1 LESVRPRYLL
11 SDSSK
16 YNQRASTENLTE
28 SERDEIDTQSRIEL
42 KKYDERLK
50 YLEKYEKK
58 RANSKQ
64 FSIFNKS
71 QSSAI
76 NKHREGILLSLNF
89 ELRDT
94 SKMLLDMQE
103 TRLSRKR
110 DIELGDFDKKIA
122 SVNVEAFDQEL
133 IPETLDQKG
142 NNPFNELSQE
152 QLQVLQNENSEILDA
167 KLEDLAKVEQISKSV
182 IEIAQ
187 LESQLAAHL
196 TVQSENI
203 TNLVNEHDLTEVD
216 IVEGNK
222 ILKKAKSKGNY
233 ASKIVMFTA
242 CMLGFIIL
250 FYDAIS

>member
-1 LESVRPRYLL
+1 MG
-11 SDSSK
+11 
-16 YNQRASTENLTE
+16 NLTETFSDIVEKIEKKRE

-50 YLEKYEKK
+50 FLESYEQK
-58 RANSKQ
+58 RSNSKQ

-76 NKHREGILLSLNF
+76 NKHREGILLSLSY

-94 SKMLLDMQE
+94 SKLLLDMQE

-110 DIELGDFDKKIA
+110 DVDLGNFDPKISSINA
-122 SVNVEAFDQEL
+122 ESFNIDL
-133 IPETLDQKG
+133 IPEIP
-142 NNPFNELSQE
+142 NNENEFNQLSQE
-152 QLQVLQNENSEILDA
+152 QLQTLQQENSEILDA

-187 LESQLAAHL
+187 LESQLGAHL
-196 TVQSENI
+196 TIQSENI
-203 TNLVNEHDLTEVD
+203 QNLVNEHDLTEID

-222 ILKKAKSKGNY
+222 ILKKAKGKGNY

-242 CMLGFIIL
+242 ITLGSIIL
-250 FYDAIS
+250 FYDFIAW

>member
-1 LESVRPRYLL
+1 M
-11 SDSSK
+11 
-16 YNQRASTENLTE
+16 
-28 SERDEIDTQSRIEL
+28 

-58 RANSKQ
+58 RSSSKQ
-64 FSIFNKS
+64 YSIFNKS

-76 NKHREGILLSLNF
+76 NKHREGILLSLNY

-110 DIELGDFDKKIA
+110 DIELGDFDSKISA
-122 SVNVEAFDQEL
+122 VNVESL
-133 IPETLDQKG
+133 NYNMIPESLDK
-142 NNPFNELSQE
+142 NHSDPFAELSSE
-152 QLQVLQNENSEILDA
+152 QLQLLQSENSEILDA
-167 KLEDLAKVEQISKSV
+167 KLEDLAKVEQISRSV

-203 TNLVNEHDLTEVD
+203 NNLVNEHDLTEVD

-233 ASKIVMFTA
+233 ASKIVMLTA
-242 CMLGFIIL
+242 FMLGMIIL
-250 FYDAIS
+250 LYDTIS